1 MLPNFSNRPGGYS
14 GFADSGAAH
23 GLHLA
28 GISMTPEPYAA
39 TQKAASGAVDI
50 TGAVKASLPAL
61 TQPRSTQINL
71 PSESVNLVSTS

>member
-39 TQKAASGAVDI
+39 TQKAASGAIDI
-50 TGAVKASLPAL
+50 MVPDPDFATGSLSLVPSSLRLEAL
-61 TQPRSTQINL
+61 
-71 PSESVNLVSTS
+71 